1 LNSSDFTI
9 EEYLGTF
16 FVAGQ
21 RHQVL
26 IRSVP
31 DTDGTWHNA
40 VVFRRDGKLSA
51 PEVVAVGV
59 DWHVP
64 PGVALQRASE
74 ELGEK
79 DQIEL
84 YRRALRPRPPL
95 L

>member
-1 LNSSDFTI
+1 MDSSDVTI

-16 FVAGQ
+16 IMAGQ
-21 RHQVL
+21 RHQVFV
-26 IRSVP
+26 RSVP

-51 PEVVAVGV
+51 PDVVAAGV

-64 PGVALQRASE
+64 PGIALQRASE
-74 ELGEK
+74 ELDEK
-79 DQIEL
+79 EQIEL